1 MFCHCRRHRHCL
13 LHLILLLLGI
23 KSVGRC
29 CRNTDPAKQEE
40 FKSKGRLFRSKLK
53 EAFSV
58 WEPEA
63 KQEGGEAPAE
73 QQG

>member
-1 MFCHCRRHRHCL
+1 MFFHRRRPRFSL
-13 LHLILLLLGI
+13 LHLILMLLGF
-23 KSVGRC
+23 KAVRHC
-29 CRNTDPAKQEE
+29 CSSADPAKKEE
-40 FKSKGRLFRSKLK
+40 FKAKGRLFRSKLK
-53 EAFSV
+53 EAFAV

>member
-1 MFCHCRRHRHCL
+1 MFFRRRRHFSL
-13 LHLILLLLGI
+13 LHLVLMLLGF
-23 KSVGRC
+23 KAVRHC
-29 CRNTDPAKQEE
+29 CKNADPAKKEE
-40 FKSKGRLFRSKLK
+40 VKAKARLFRSKLK
-53 EAFSV
+53 DAFAV